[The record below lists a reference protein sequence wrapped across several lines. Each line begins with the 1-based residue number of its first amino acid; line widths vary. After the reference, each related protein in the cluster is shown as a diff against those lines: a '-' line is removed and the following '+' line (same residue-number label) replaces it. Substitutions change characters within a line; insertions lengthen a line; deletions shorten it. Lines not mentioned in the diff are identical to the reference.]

1 MAFIDR
7 EVELN
12 NSNSTQIEY
21 VSHFIIKKPNW
32 IEYLLIVWVFAF
44 VFDEIYQ
51 VIKNLKFYL
60 MTIFSNWIFKFFART
75 TDIKDYKTKLSNYF
89 KDKWNFIDVFGALF
103 FFIGITLWFVS
114 IKTSEAYFDAARFI
128 DTEF

>member
-1 MAFIDR
+1 MLCNFTYKEMAFIDR

-60 MTIFSNWIFKFFART
+60 MTIFSN
-75 TDIKDYKTKLSNYF
+75 
-89 KDKWNFIDVFGALF
+89 
-103 FFIGITLWFVS
+103 
-114 IKTSEAYFDAARFI
+114 
-128 DTEF
+128 